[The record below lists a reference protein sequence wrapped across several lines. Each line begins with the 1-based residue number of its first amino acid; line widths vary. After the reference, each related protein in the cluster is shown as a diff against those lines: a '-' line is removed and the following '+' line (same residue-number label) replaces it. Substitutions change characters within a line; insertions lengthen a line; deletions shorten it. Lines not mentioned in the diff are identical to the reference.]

1 MPVSVLRCVTTFD
14 AMVDV
19 DLGLVRLV
27 LDEFNNPEFLIE
39 GIENIKYDLKS
50 LRILLADRELENP
63 LSVILKPELEDQFDS
78 LRDQFFDAY
87 YEQILTLTGETSV
100 TRLLGTASLT
110 KSMVETTVFC
120 KSELEV
126 AHIRKLGIGANPLL
140 MNDSLLPSERFN
152 DFFLKRGSDV
162 VLFEPIRGKNVTLME
177 YKFNF
182 DQDESVFNDFIPK
195 EEVLKEVAPY
205 NSIYTIPVYP
215 GIKLPQD

>member
-19 DLGLVRLV
+19 DLGLIRLV

-39 GIENIKYDLKS
+39 GIDKIKNNLTT
-50 LRILLADRELENP
+50 LRILLADRDLENP

-78 LRDQFFDAY
+78 LRDQFYDAY
-87 YEQILTLTGETSV
+87 YEQILTLSGETSV

-110 KSMVETTVFC
+110 KSLVETTVFC
-120 KSELEV
+120 KSELEM
-126 AHIRKLGIGANPLL
+126 AHIRKLGIGATPLL

-152 DFFLKRGSDV
+152 DFFLRHGSDV
-162 VLFEPIRGKNVTLME
+162 ALFEPIRGKNITLLE

-195 EEVLKEVAPY
+195 EDVLKSVGSY
-205 NSIYTIPVYP
+205 NSIYTVPVYP